1 MVEEE
6 LVACHKIYKISNNG
20 RGEMAEEGG
29 LGAFW
34 RTLTIPNYRNYM
46 AGNFVSQTGLWTQRI
61 AVQWITWELTGS
73 TTWLG
78 IIAFVDFFPIV
89 VMAPLAGAYADRI
102 ERLRGIRLFVFLS
115 AILSAIIAFLA
126 ISDQLDEYI
135 LSGLVLLNGTVL
147 AFNYP
152 FRLAIIHQLVG
163 RDALTSAISI
173 NSVGFNIARIG
184 GPALAGAIISLWGI
198 GPAVIF
204 TVVADVIFILAL
216 YSVHPIG
223 GDTRPEAKPVSA
235 IPREIKEGFSY
246 AMGHKGIA
254 PLVIVLTITTIF
266 GRPLNELLAGFSDAV
281 FGMGVS
287 GLAWLTAMYG
297 LGGLIGCI
305 ELACYSG
312 IEGLTRKMVRNVLV
326 ISIAVFGF
334 VATDNFYVGLC
345 SIALLGYTL
354 AVIGVVE
361 QSLMQASIP
370 DEMRGRMM
378 SLYSL
383 ISRGCPGIGALMMG
397 YLGSF
402 EGLRLP
408 VGIGAI
414 LCIVVWLWIRR
425 RQDLMAAHLERMP
438 DDSKP
443 V

>member
-1 MVEEE
+1 
-6 LVACHKIYKISNNG
+6 
-20 RGEMAEEGG
+20 MAEERGIET
-29 LGAFW
+29 FW

-46 AGNFVSQTGLWTQRI
+46 AGNFVSQLGLWTQRI

-73 TTWLG
+73 TIWLG
-78 IIAFVDFFPIV
+78 IIAFADFFPIV

-115 AILSAIIAFLA
+115 AILSAIIAGL
-126 ISDQLDEYI
+126 IVNDLMTEHI
-135 LSGLVLLNGTVL
+135 LLVLVLLNGTVL

-163 RDALTSAISI
+163 RDTLTSAISI

-184 GPALAGAIISLWGI
+184 GPALAGAIIHFWSI

-204 TVVADVIFILAL
+204 TVVADVIFIFAL

-223 GDTRPEAKPVSA
+223 GDARPKAKPASA
-235 IPREIKEGFSY
+235 IPGEIKEGFRY
-246 AMGHKGIA
+246 AMSHKGIA
-254 PLVIVLTITTIF
+254 PLVIALTVITVF

-297 LGGLIGCI
+297 VGGLIGCI

-312 IEGLTRKMVRNVLV
+312 IKGLTRKMIRSVLI
-326 ISIAVFGF
+326 ISIAVVGF
-334 VATDNFYVGLC
+334 VATDNLWVALC

-361 QSLMQASIP
+361 QSLMQASVP

-397 YLGSF
+397 YFASF

-408 VGIGAI
+408 VGGGAI
-414 LCIVVWLWIRR
+414 LCIVLWVWIRR
-425 RQDLMAAHLERMP
+425 RQDVMAAHLERMP
-438 DDSKP
+438 